1 MLHSLAKACLAL
13 LGALLYLE
21 AREALVGQGTFG
33 LGLSAAGCDKRE
45 GRSARGNSL
54 CKGWETGK
62 GLVSW
67 RKLRG

>member
-1 MLHSLAKACLAL
+1 MRVLPSVPHPNQGLPGL

-21 AREALVGQGTFG
+21 GSVLG
-33 LGLSAAGCDKRE
+33 LGVAGCDKRE
-45 GRSARGNSL
+45 GRSTRGNSL

>member
-1 MLHSLAKACLAL
+1 MSCHVLCTLAKAFPAL

-21 AREALVGQGTFG
+21 GSVLG
-33 LGLSAAGCDKRE
+33 LGVAGCGKKP
-45 GRSARGNSL
+45 GCSTRGNSL

-62 GLVSW
+62 GSVSW